1 MAMALLRGV
10 EAWLVAYCL
19 LLVGGVDVCNNRG
32 RRGSGGGGGGGGG
45 GGARQGHSEVEG
57 GLGTKGRI

>member
-19 LLVGGVDVCNNRG
+19 LLVGGRVDVCNNKG
-32 RRGSGGGGGGGGG
+32 RRGSGGGGGG
-45 GGARQGHSEVEG
+45 GGARQGHSEVAG